1 MIDELFAEFDGAF
14 ADSTIRSYR
23 SDSSIGIAL
32 SATLVAAVAAV
43 AAVAV
48 CGY

>member
-23 SDSSIGIAL
+23 SDSSISIAL
-32 SATLVAAVAAV
+32 GAMLIAT
-43 AAVAV
+43 VAV